1 METRVIDESTEK
13 TLREIFAQRLAAP
26 VDLILYTGQENEDAT
41 EFTRRFLRELSD
53 LSDKLTLEERS
64 LDGDARQRGLV
75 SPSIEIGR
83 KRGYRVEML
92 GAPSGHEAG
101 AFIETLAMVSS
112 GDSGLSQDSRRK
124 LARLDKE
131 ILLYSFVTPSCPH
144 CPGAVLQN
152 HRIAVAAP
160 GKVRSVAVSAA
171 ENMELS
177 RRFQVQSVPQQVI
190 NEDPASISVGVQPE
204 SRYVDQILGYSVS
217 DPEAVLA
224 EFRAAAAERE
234 QLVDAPNHP
243 VTLTD
248 ASFDQ
253 AVQKYPL
260 LVVDFWAEWCGPC
273 RVIGPIIE
281 QLAGEQRGRI
291 AFGKLDTEA
300 NPETPARFDI
310 HSIPTMLVFKNGQ
323 LADRLV
329 GVQPKD
335 ALLAEFEKHMD

>member
-1 METRVIDESTEK
+1 
-13 TLREIFAQRLAAP
+13 
-26 VDLILYTGQENEDAT
+26 
-41 EFTRRFLRELSD
+41 
-53 LSDKLTLEERS
+53 
-64 LDGDARQRGLV
+64 
-75 SPSIEIGR
+75 
-83 KRGYRVEML
+83 
-92 GAPSGHEAG
+92 
-101 AFIETLAMVSS
+101 
-112 GDSGLSQDSRRK
+112 
-124 LARLDKE
+124 
-131 ILLYSFVTPSCPH
+131 
-144 CPGAVLQN
+144 
-152 HRIAVAAP
+152 
-160 GKVRSVAVSAA
+160 
-171 ENMELS
+171 MELS

-190 NEDPASISVGVQPE
+190 NEDPGSISVGIQPE

-217 DPEAVLA
+217 DPAAVLA
-224 EFRAAAAERE
+224 EFRATAAKRE
-234 QLVDAPNHP
+234 QLVDAPDHP

-281 QLAGEQRGRI
+281 QLAGEQQGRI
-291 AFGKLDTEA
+291 VFGKLDTEA